1 VSVHADVASMSVSGL
16 PEREV
21 VATLQES
28 ARSLLL

>member
-1 VSVHADVASMSVSGL
+1 MSVSGL